1 MTLPT
6 DVPRGVPPDVPPDV
20 PTPRPWLALSGT
32 MAVQLLASLCL
43 SAAAVMAPAV
53 APSLGIAPS
62 AVGIFVGCAYL
73 FAMVVGLGSG
83 GWVPRW
89 GAMRVSQAAMEVIAL
104 GMAVATA
111 GVPLALLLAAALVGA
126 GYGCTNPAA
135 AALLAF
141 HAPARSPGLFFSLK
155 QAAVPIGVTSA
166 GLLLPAGLALVGW
179 RATAALAALACLLVA
194 VWFGPLAA
202 RLEPPPGTAARPAGP
217 GWLAS
222 LRQALGTPALRR
234 LSLMSL
240 AYAMTQQGF
249 LTFIVSLLHLQL
261 GLPLAVAAGL
271 LAASQVGSTLMRV
284 ALGHVADRWVP
295 PRLLLAGIGFL
306 MSLGCLALGLLPAST
321 ALPLLALVV
330 VACGTTAAGWNGVFF
345 AELVRHVR
353 REDMAA
359 TSGGTQFFTFAG
371 GMAGP
376 LVLSQV
382 VRWTQSYSVGYL
394 LLAAASALAAAAMLL
409 PVRQPGGPVEPA
421 RSSP

>member
-1 MTLPT
+1 MTLP
-6 DVPRGVPPDVPPDV
+6 PDAPAQ
-20 PTPRPWLALSGT
+20 RPWLALSGT

-43 SAAAVMAPAV
+43 SAAAVMAPVV

-62 AVGIFVGCAYL
+62 AVGVFVGCAYL

-89 GAMRVSQAAMEVIAL
+89 GAMRVSQAAMGVIAL
-104 GMAVATA
+104 GMAAATA
-111 GVPLALLLAAALVGA
+111 GQPLALLLAAVLVGA

-155 QAAVPIGVTSA
+155 QAAVPIGVTLA
-166 GLLLPAGLALVGW
+166 GLLLPVGLALFGW
-179 RATAALAALACLLVA
+179 RATAWLAVLACILV
-194 VWFGPLAA
+194 VIWFGPLAA
-202 RLEPPPGTAARPAGP
+202 RLEPPRGDAVRPAGP
-217 GWLAS
+217 GWLSS
-222 LRQALGTPALRR
+222 LRQAVGAPALRR

-249 LTFIVSLLHLQL
+249 LTFVVSLLHLQL
-261 GLPLAVAAGL
+261 GVPLAAAAGL

-284 ALGHVADRWVP
+284 ALGHVADRWVR
-295 PRLLLAGIGFL
+295 PRLLLAGIGLL
-306 MSLGCLALGLLPAST
+306 MSLGCLALGLLPTSAS
-321 ALPLLALVV
+321 LPLLALVV

-345 AELVRHVR
+345 AELVRNVR

-359 TSGGTQFFTFAG
+359 TAGGTQFFTFAG

-376 LVLSQV
+376 LLFSQL
-382 VRWTQSYSVGYL
+382 VRWTDSYASGYL
-394 LLAAASALAAAAMLL
+394 LLAAVSALAAAGMLL
-409 PVRQPGGPVEPA
+409 PVRRQSAVVGPA
-421 RSSP
+421 GTST